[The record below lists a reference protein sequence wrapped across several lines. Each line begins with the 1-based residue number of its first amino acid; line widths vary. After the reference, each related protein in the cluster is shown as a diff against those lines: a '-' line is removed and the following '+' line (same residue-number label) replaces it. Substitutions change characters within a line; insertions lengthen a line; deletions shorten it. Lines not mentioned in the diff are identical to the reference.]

1 MADPAAQ
8 RRRAGHAALSRVL
21 DEASLLQALW
31 MVQDTLRGDQVSDII
46 RCVDAIAAR
55 FMIDAATCKRLYNE
69 FYRALREAEDRLPLD
84 PWPAMQALRPAPPA
98 PVARP
103 VAPPPPYWPPAMAP
117 QYPTQPLMPPPGYPA
132 QAMSPQQAQYL
143 AQQMSQQMAQQL
155 AQPMS
160 LPMGQPIY
168 APAYMPAAEAMA
180 QAQQPAAPVA
190 APAAPVI
197 AVEPP
202 VVYGAV
208 MRELVREV
216 HDFHREALDEVR
228 RDALK
233 ALDGARVSPAL
244 QQRCRDAWA
253 RARQDDWQLQAPHVD
268 LAELTRVV
276 FVALTEA
283 FGRVGA
289 DQILQRALA
298 SAESLPEARQF
309 SPKRLLAS
317 M

>member
-8 RRRAGHAALSRVL
+8 RRRAGTAVLSNVL
-21 DEASLLQALW
+21 DEASMLQALW
-31 MVQDTLRGDQVSDII
+31 MVQDSMRGDQVSDII
-46 RCVDAIAAR
+46 RCVDAIAQR
-55 FMIDAATCKRLYNE
+55 FMIDSTACKRLYNE
-69 FYRALREAEDRLPLD
+69 FYRTLREPEDRLPLD

-98 PVARP
+98 AAPRP
-103 VAPPPPYWPPAMAP
+103 APPPAYWPPAAP
-117 QYPTQPLMPPPGYPA
+117 MYAAPPMMPPPGYPA
-132 QAMSPQQAQYL
+132 QMMSPQQAQFM
-143 AQQMSQQMAQQL
+143 AQQMAQM

-160 LPMGQPIY
+160 QPMY
-168 APAYMPAAEAMA
+168 APAYMPAADVMA
-180 QAQQPAAPVA
+180 QAQQMAPVA
-190 APAAPVI
+190 TLVAAPPAVPVI

-202 VVYGAV
+202 VIYGAV

-233 ALDGARVSPAL
+233 ALEGARVEPAL

-253 RARQDDWQLQAPHVD
+253 RARQDDWQLQATHAD

-276 FVALTEA
+276 FAALTEA

-298 SAESLPEARQF
+298 QAESLPEARQF
-309 SPKRLLAS
+309 SPKRLLAA